1 MVGLDRGQLQV
12 RIELYNVFNWTNFG
26 LPDNFL
32 GSPTFGQVLSAGA
45 PRRVQ
50 VGVKWLF

>member
-1 MVGLDRGQLQV
+1 VQFRLE
-12 RIELYNVFNWTNFG
+12 IFNVFNGANFG

-45 PRRVQ
+45 PRRMQLAVRF
-50 VGVKWLF
+50 VY